1 MRLFAILVA
10 VTLLPAPAHAYE
22 SASPEAAETS
32 RYTFAWPLG
41 EGTLKPRGSSTK
53 GAAVTLDA
61 DPAEEWKQLH
71 VAGLSDFERD
81 RHAILAM
88 AGPYRVS
95 FDFLEVAR
103 FDPALKAD
111 APYQSW
117 GTEYVF
123 VAEDRGNFIALQHIL
138 VMRVLQKDG
147 SESEPFVTRHWRQE
161 WRYESDTALV
171 FEGSNAWTLRKIP
184 EVMRRGTW
192 VQSVYQV
199 DDSPRYAA
207 PGRWQHSDSF
217 STWISDETWRP
228 LPRREWSVR
237 NDYQVLVGTNRHT
250 ITPNGWM
257 QEENNL
263 KLALDDTGK
272 PREALPYLAREY
284 GVARYE
290 RIKDYD
296 FSAGKAYFDK
306 TEPFWAEVRAAWKE
320 INEHGGF
327 QLRKPVD
334 QGQLFGPFFEYAERL
349 SDGEPFVIEDARAF
363 IEKTLRE
370 TYLAPS

>member
-1 MRLFAILVA
+1 
-10 VTLLPAPAHAYE
+10 
-22 SASPEAAETS
+22 
-32 RYTFAWPLG
+32 
-41 EGTLKPRGSSTK
+41 
-53 GAAVTLDA
+53 
-61 DPAEEWKQLH
+61 
-71 VAGLSDFERD
+71 
-81 RHAILAM
+81 
-88 AGPYRVS
+88 VS

-103 FDPALKAD
+103 FDPALKTD

-123 VAEDRGNFIALQHIL
+123 VSEDRGSFIALQHIL

-161 WRYESDTALV
+161 WRYEAESALV
-171 FEGSNAWTLRKIP
+171 FEGSNAWTLRKFP
-184 EVMRRGTW
+184 QGMRRGTW

-250 ITPNGWM
+250 ITPTGWM

-263 KLALDDTGK
+263 KLALDETGK
-272 PREALPYLAREY
+272 PREAMPYLAREY

-296 FSAGKAYFDK
+296 FSPGKDYFDK

-320 INEHGGF
+320 ISEHGGF
-327 QLRKPVD
+327 QLKKPVD
-334 QGQLFGPFFEYAERL
+334 QGQLFMPFFEYAEKL
-349 SDGEPFVIEDARAF
+349 ADGEPFVIEDVRAF